1 MNVHYAKFQKS
12 LIVEQFQGNCLKIEI
27 SASLTGLQELSK

>member
-12 LIVEQFQGNCLKIEI
+12 LIVEQFQGDCLKGIYPAHLE
-27 SASLTGLQELSK
+27 TQGN